1 LFVKNFI
8 PRRSHYA
15 HAKFLLPLA
24 LACGLQAAVKLPSF
38 FSDHMVLQRGIPVR
52 IWGSADA
59 GESVRLELE
68 GQSVAVKA
76 GDDGKWVAWLRPLTA
91 AGPLDLT
98 VTGSNTIAIHDVL
111 VGEVWL
117 GSGQSNMEFATN
129 NAINRDE
136 ELAHADYPMIR
147 LFKVKRV
154 VAEQPADDVTGSW
167 QLCSGQTVKSFSAV
181 EYFFGRHL
189 HERLAVPV
197 GLIESDWGGTPAQSW
212 ISHQAIETDPS
223 LQYVLDEWDKVLA
236 NYPAARERYDRQLET
251 WNQAVAAAKAAGKT
265 PPNRPGAPA
274 GPGHQNTPG
283 GLYNG
288 MIAPLAG
295 YGMRGAIWYQGE
307 SNANEAHAWLYR
319 RLFPAMIQD
328 WRNRWGVGDF
338 PFYFVQLANYKS
350 NAWWPVLRESQTDTL
365 RLANTAM
372 AVTIDVGL
380 STNIHPT
387 NKQDV
392 GLRLALAARALTYR
406 EPIEY
411 SGPVFQAA
419 APEGA
424 AMRVYFSHAD
434 QLQARGGGAAAGFE
448 VAGADG
454 KYVEAQARIEGPT
467 VVVSSPQVETPVAVR
482 YAWADDPVCNLING
496 SALPAGPFRSDQPHY
511 NR

>member
-1 LFVKNFI
+1 MKRFI
-8 PRRSHYA
+8 ERRSHYRC
-15 HAKFLLPLA
+15 AKFLLPLVA
-24 LACGLQAAVKLPSF
+24 VCTLQAAAKLPSF
-38 FSDHMVLQRGIPVR
+38 FSDHMVLQRGMPVR
-52 IWGSADA
+52 VWGWADA
-59 GESVRLELE
+59 GESVRVDFE

-76 GDDGKWVAWLRPLTA
+76 SDNGQWVAWLRPLIS

-98 VTGSNTIAIHDVL
+98 VTASNIVVIHDCL

-129 NAINRDE
+129 NVAGRDW
-136 ELAHADYPMIR
+136 ELAHADYPMIH
-147 LFKVKRV
+147 LIKVRHAV
-154 VAEQPADDVTGSW
+154 SEQPAGDVSGSW
-167 QLCSGQTVKSFSAV
+167 QVCSSETVKSFSAV

-212 ISHQAIETDPS
+212 ISRQALETDPS

-236 NYPAARERYDRQLET
+236 NYPDAKERYDRQLEA
-251 WNQAVAAAKAAGKT
+251 WNQAVAAAQAAGKT

-274 GPGHQNTPG
+274 GPGHPNTPG

-295 YGMRGAIWYQGE
+295 YAMRGAIWYQGE
-307 SNANEAHAWLYR
+307 SNASEAHAWLYR
-319 RLFPAMIQD
+319 RLFSAMIED
-328 WRNRWGVGDF
+328 WRNRWAEGDF

-350 NAWWPVLRESQTDTL
+350 NGWWPILRESQTAAL

-372 AVTIDVGL
+372 AVTIDVGM
-380 STNIHPT
+380 SANIHPT
-387 NKQDV
+387 DKQDV
-392 GLRLALAARALTYR
+392 GLRLALAARALTYG

-411 SGPVFQAA
+411 SGPVFQTAA
-419 APEGA
+419 REGG
-424 AMRVYFSHAD
+424 AMRVYFTHAD
-434 QLQARGGGAAAGFE
+434 QLQARGGGAIAGFE

-454 KYVEAQARIEGPT
+454 QFVEAQARVEGAT
-467 VVVSSPQVETPVAVR
+467 VVVSSPQVEAPEAVR